1 MDDWN
6 PLHQQALGSS
16 GERDERS
23 PSFLTS
29 DNGVGVPSSSRPV
42 SRATSLTH
50 LNHTASFTHNSSESG
65 DEPHFSQPTT
75 THEGGGGGGVG
86 GGGGATSCPK
96 ESQHQ
101 GKELLNTV
109 VALPIEAVFNFLFTH
124 DQFMVDVYSIK
135 KTYDVVPSPWE
146 KQEDGAKGRV
156 VTYTMAL
163 PPSNLGPK
171 VSYISEKQII
181 QPETQPGDIYVVE
194 LEANNTGIPYA
205 DSFYVFSHYCIT
217 REEDNRTRLTVWVQV
232 KYKKTVWGFMKG
244 VIEKSTYNGV
254 EALLAEIAVQLTA
267 QADRIANP
275 KAAIRRRRRT
285 NADKTRNT
293 RHTPSSPHSQ
303 SNNENTSGVGW
314 FAVLVLALVAMLVA
328 ANVVLYKRLSILE
341 YNSAPSFTQTNPPAT
356 RVNVAGSWE
365 TVARILQR
373 QEDLHRYQL
382 DQWKEQLE
390 RASQTLAQ
398 VEGWLQD
405 IIITIPQQEKTLRE
419 ALEHQSKQ
427 IYHQVWPHNSPLDSH
442 TWPHNSPLDSHTWP
456 HNSPLDS
463 HTWPHNSPLDS
474 HSTRSRQQQQQQQ
487 QQTQN
492 QQHDTFTPEDKA
504 HVPTE
509 S

>member
-1 MDDWN
+1 MKLDK
-6 PLHQQALGSS
+6 ALGSS

-29 DNGVGVPSSSRPV
+29 DSGVGVPSSSRPV

-50 LNHTASFTHNSSESG
+50 LNHAASFSRNSSESE

-75 THEGGGGGGVG
+75 THGGGGG

-96 ESQHQ
+96 DSQHL

-135 KTYDVVPSPWE
+135 KTYDVVPSVWE
-146 KQEDGAKGRV
+146 EQEDGAKSRV
-156 VTYTMAL
+156 VTYTMGL

-171 VSYISEKQII
+171 VSYINEKQTI
-181 QPETQPGDIYVVE
+181 QPETHPGDMYVVE
-194 LEANNTGIPYA
+194 LEANNNGIPYA

-244 VIEKSTYNGV
+244 VIEKGTYNGV

-275 KAAIRRRRRT
+275 KSTIRRRRRT

-293 RHTPSSPHSQ
+293 RHTPSAPHSQ
-303 SNNENTSGVGW
+303 SNNENTSLVSW
-314 FAVLVLALVAMLVA
+314 FAVLVLTLVAVLVA

-341 YNSAPSFTQTNPPAT
+341 YNSAPSFTQTNPSAT

-405 IIITIPQQEKTLRE
+405 ILITIPQQEKNLRE
-419 ALEHQSKQ
+419 ALEHQSRQ

-442 TWPHNSPLDSHTWP
+442 TWPHNSPLDSH
-456 HNSPLDS
+456 
-463 HTWPHNSPLDS
+463 
-474 HSTRSRQQQQQQQ
+474 STKPRQQQQQQ
-487 QQTQN
+487 QQTQD
-492 QQHDTFTPEDKA
+492 QQHDTFTPEDKT
-504 HVPTE
+504 HLPTE